1 MRACTFNNNGSVIW
15 TSGQVLCGETLYMRP
30 GTTITNNGL
39 WDSHGDLTLNGDVG
53 YPGTVFNNLGTFRKS
68 AGINSSNTV
77 ITSQVVFNQLSGVL
91 DVQQGNLVLQG
102 GGSFT
107 GGTATNNNGVLWL
120 SGGNFNLNG
129 TVTGTNVIE
138 NGGNL
143 FGGILIQGGFQWQSG
158 SWGFTDNYNNWH
170 SAGVT
175 LNASGLLMITTTND
189 HSMRSS
195 TFINNGSV
203 IWNGGQI
210 CCGEVYYMAPNTII
224 TNSGVWDAQ
233 GDLTLNGNVG
243 YTGTTFNN
251 LGTFRKS
258 AGINSSNTV
267 IMGGVVFNQLGG
279 VLDVQQGNLVLQ
291 GGGSFTGGAAT
302 NNNGVLWFSSG
313 NFNLNGTA
321 TGTNVIENG
330 GNLSG
335 GNLIQGGLQ
344 WQSGSW
350 NYTGVTLNSGG
361 ILYITTTNDH
371 TMQACT
377 FNNNGSV
384 IWTSGQVLC
393 GETYYMSPNTTINN
407 SGLWDSQ
414 ADLTLNGDVGYI
426 GTLFNNLGTFRKSAG
441 TGNTILTG
449 GVTFNNTGKLDAH
462 SGNIALQGAY
472 TLANGTQMSFGLGGP
487 VGNGS
492 ISLSGAASF
501 AGSLNVNLNNFY
513 WPAAGSSFNLL
524 NYTAESGLLFTN
536 TSLPAPGYLAWQTNY
551 NATTFAL
558 TLIARTATNT
568 VSTNLNLSTLNGTN
582 LILQWPGDHTG
593 WSIQVQTNP
602 VTVGLSTNWATLAG
616 SSQTNQFVM
625 PINKTNGTLFFRMI
639 YP

>member
-1 MRACTFNNNGSVIW
+1 MKTKRNLIQIWLLCAAMLQAVMAGLVAHADTINWTNTTSGGWNTAANWNPNTVPGATDTAIVTNAGVTVSLNGATTVGAIILGTNGTGTVTLALAGQTLALNGPLTVNPSGSFAVDGGALMGNANNVLSGTIGWSAGSLGGSLTLAAGSTLNITTTNDHTMRACTFNNNGSVIW
-15 TSGQVLCGETLYMRP
+15 TSGQVLCGETYYMSP
-30 GTTITNNGL
+30 GTMITNNGL
-39 WDSHGDLTLNGDVG
+39 WDSQGDLTLNGDVG
-53 YPGTVFNNLGTFRKS
+53 YPETVFNNLGTFRKS

-143 FGGILIQGGFQWQSG
+143 FGGILIQGGLQWQSG

-233 GDLTLNGNVG
+233 GDLTLNGDVG
-243 YTGTTFNN
+243 Y
-251 LGTFRKS
+251 LGTF
-258 AGINSSNTV
+258 
-267 IMGGVVFNQLGG
+267 
-279 VLDVQQGNLVLQ
+279 
-291 GGGSFTGGAAT
+291 
-302 NNNGVLWFSSG
+302 
-313 NFNLNGTA
+313 
-321 TGTNVIENG
+321 
-330 GNLSG
+330 
-335 GNLIQGGLQ
+335 
-344 WQSGSW
+344 
-350 NYTGVTLNSGG
+350 
-361 ILYITTTNDH
+361 
-371 TMQACT
+371 
-377 FNNNGSV
+377 
-384 IWTSGQVLC
+384 
-393 GETYYMSPNTTINN
+393 
-407 SGLWDSQ
+407 
-414 ADLTLNGDVGYI
+414 
-426 GTLFNNLGTFRKSAG
+426 FNNLGTFRKSAG

-449 GVTFNNTGKLDAH
+449 GVTFNNTGKLDAQ
-462 SGNIALQGAY
+462 SGNLALQGAY
-472 TLANGTQMSFGLGGP
+472 TLANGTQMSFGLGGSA
-487 VGNGS
+487 GNGS

-501 AGSLNVNLNNFY
+501 AGSVSVNLNGFF
-513 WPAAGSSFNLL
+513 WPAAGSAFNLL

-536 TSLPAPGYLAWQTNY
+536 ATLPAPGYLAWQTNY
-551 NATTFAL
+551 NPTAL
-558 TLIARTATNT
+558 TLTVVARSTNAAPG
-568 VSTNLNLSTLNGTN
+568 NLNLSTLNGTN

-602 VTVGLSTNWATLAG
+602 LTVGLSTNWATLAG

>member
-1 MRACTFNNNGSVIW
+1 MKTKRNLIQMWLLGAALMQAVMAGLVAHADTINWTNTTSGGWNTAANWNPNTVPGATDTAIVTNAGVTVSLNGATTVGAIILGTNGTGTVTLALAGQTLALNGPLTVNPSGSFAVDGGALMGNANNVLSGTIGWSAGSLGGSLTLAAGSTLNITTTNDHTMRACTFNNNGSVIW

-143 FGGILIQGGFQWQSG
+143 FGGILIQGGLQWQSG

-233 GDLTLNGNVG
+233 GDLTLNGDVG
-243 YTGTTFNN
+243 Y
-251 LGTFRKS
+251 LGTF
-258 AGINSSNTV
+258 
-267 IMGGVVFNQLGG
+267 
-279 VLDVQQGNLVLQ
+279 
-291 GGGSFTGGAAT
+291 
-302 NNNGVLWFSSG
+302 
-313 NFNLNGTA
+313 
-321 TGTNVIENG
+321 
-330 GNLSG
+330 
-335 GNLIQGGLQ
+335 
-344 WQSGSW
+344 
-350 NYTGVTLNSGG
+350 
-361 ILYITTTNDH
+361 
-371 TMQACT
+371 
-377 FNNNGSV
+377 
-384 IWTSGQVLC
+384 
-393 GETYYMSPNTTINN
+393 
-407 SGLWDSQ
+407 
-414 ADLTLNGDVGYI
+414 
-426 GTLFNNLGTFRKSAG
+426 FNNLGTFRKSAG

-449 GVTFNNTGKLDAH
+449 GVTFNNTGKLDAQ

-551 NATTFAL
+551 NPTAL
-558 TLIARTATNT
+558 TLTVVARSTNAAPG
-568 VSTNLNLSTLNGTN
+568 NLNLSTLNGTN